1 MRIAVIS
8 SEQVQKAEDGV
19 YSTNST
25 FFQLLQKA
33 TNHFDEL
40 TVICR
45 HDRKDK
51 KKKLFR
57 LSLDLFDV
65 LTFKAGIKNKYVS
78 IVVESPLIFA
88 KLLINVYRNRT
99 RIDVIWIP
107 EIRMVGAIAYLVAKI
122 LKIPAF
128 FYLRGNNFKEA
139 KDRNTTKPTF
149 VRSIYSVGIYLE
161 YILGKLLVNKTL
173 TFVCGEELYAMYK
186 TQNNKVCRFVS
197 SLIEKD
203 NISAHAKSISGKLNI
218 NLLFVGRLVKYK
230 GLEYLI
236 KALPS
241 IVQRYSKETRRPHL
255 IIVGKGDDETRLKE
269 IINQNDISE
278 YVSFRGYITDRNTL
292 YSIYDE
298 CDILIIPSLTEGTPK
313 IIPEAMARG
322 LPIIA
327 TNVGGLPYM
336 IKDGE
341 AGIIVESANS
351 REIGESIK
359 YIVEQPIVYSKM
371 SLSALKR
378 ALSYTSDKQ
387 FTMMIKKISLI
398 C

>member
-8 SEQVQKAEDGV
+8 SEQVQKAEGV

-25 FFQLLQKA
+25 FFQLLKKA
-33 TNHFDEL
+33 TNYFDEL

-51 KKKLFR
+51 QKKLFQIG
-57 LSLDLFDV
+57 LDWFDV

-78 IVVESPLIFA
+78 IIVESPLIFV
-88 KLLINVYRNRT
+88 KLLIHVYRIRS

-107 EIRMVGAIAYLVAKI
+107 EIRMVGAIAYLVAKV

-128 FYLRGNNFKEA
+128 FYLRGNNFREA
-139 KDRNTTKPTF
+139 KNRNTTKPTF

-186 TQNNKVCRFVS
+186 TRNNKVCRFVS

-203 NISAHAKSISGKLNI
+203 NISAHAKNISGKLNI
-218 NLLFVGRLVKYK
+218 NLLFVGRLVNYK

-241 IVQRYSKETRRPHL
+241 IVHRYSKVTRQLHL
-255 IIVGKGDDETRLKE
+255 IIVGKGDDEIRLKE

-278 YVSFRGYITDRNTL
+278 YISFRGYITDRNTL

-327 TNVGGLPYM
+327 TNAGGLPYM

-359 YIVEQPIVYSKM
+359 YILEHPIVYSEM
-371 SLSALKR
+371 SHSALKT
-378 ALSYTSDKQ
+378 AASYTSDRQ
-387 FTMMIKKISLI
+387 FAMMIKQTSSI